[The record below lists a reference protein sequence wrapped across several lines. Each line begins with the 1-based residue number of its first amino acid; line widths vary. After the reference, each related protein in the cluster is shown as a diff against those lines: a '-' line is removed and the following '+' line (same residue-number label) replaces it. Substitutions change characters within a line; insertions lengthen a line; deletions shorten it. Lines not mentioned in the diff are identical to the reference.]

1 MKDKRTRAREGVIE
15 HVGKQVKR
23 RVVGKVRRSENVL
36 QILQTEAANP
46 RIVNDVLR
54 IIETKKVNAKNADIE
69 EGACDR
75 QRHKGRNV
83 RLPRSGQEWFSDSN
97 TISRTAFLFRRAA
110 FLFAALRSCQGFI
123 RRRFRFLFG

>member
-1 MKDKRTRAREGVIE
+1 MKDKRTRAREGIIE

-23 RVVGKVRRSENVL
+23 RVIGKVRRRKNVL

-46 RIVNDVLR
+46 RIINDVLR

-75 QRHKGRNV
+75 QRHKGSSV
-83 RLPRSGQEWFSDSN
+83 RLPRSGQEWFNDSGS
-97 TISRTAFLFRRAA
+97 ISRGPFLFRRAA
-110 FLFAALRSCQGFI
+110 FLFAALRPCQGSM
-123 RRRFRFLFG
+123 RCGFRFLFG